1 MLLFQS
7 GDFVLIEEGEV
18 FEVTNDITVIGPNP
32 ELVEAVRAGAA
43 GIEPDSALL
52 SLTEFGAIGPRD
64 EGEGEAVRGAAEF
77 FAAKFDAGGDVAP
90 LIAAADLQ
98 FALVVPAEHI
108 KIECLEQHVTELG
121 VADADLAV
129 FHSGAHAFLL
139 DHLIDGEM
147 LADVAEEIEA
157 SHVFRPG
164 SVIHEPRR
172 VRFCVEIEQP
182 TQLLLHAGDVR
193 RDRLL
198 REQVALGGFATRIAN
213 GPGRAACNCD
223 RMMAKQLKP
232 SQAKQWNEVANVQA
246 VSGRIEAAIKNDWRS
261 LQPIGKNELSVQI
274 LWSNQSS
281 VPVFNSGRRIGN
293 QPAPFQL
300 VQDVHSWQRLWG
312 LAGRFTRAR
321 AMATRCFWPPD
332 N

>member
-1 MLLFQS
+1 LQ
-7 GDFVLIEEGEV
+7 V
-18 FEVTNDITVIGPNP
+18 
-32 ELVEAVRAGAA
+32 
-43 GIEPDSALL
+43 EPD
-52 SLTEFGAIGPRD
+52 GAGFRLAELGAVGIRD
-64 EGEGEAVRGAAEF
+64 ERQCESVNLFAEF
-77 FAAKFDAGGDVAP
+77 LAAQVDSGGDVAP

-98 FALVVPAEHI
+98 FAIVFLAEHV
-108 KIECLEQHVTELG
+108 KVQCLEQHVTELG

-164 SVIHEPRR
+164 SVVHEPRR

-198 REQVALGGFATRIAN
+198 PEQVALGGFATRIAN

-300 VQDVHSWQRLWG
+300 VQDVHSWQRLWR
-312 LAGRFTRAR
+312 LAGRFTRGISGAVRRRTNGCSPPGSWRASFVFSCIGTLKYRRQNKLAR
-321 AMATRCFWPPD
+321 GPLFVQI
-332 N
+332 